1 MIFRLNRTRSGEEGE
16 KRLQTVPLLP
26 LRDIVVFPHMVVPL
40 FIGRE
45 RSISALEFAM
55 GQEKYV
61 LLCTQKDA
69 RRDEPREAEI
79 HRVGT
84 LASILQMLR
93 LPDGTVKVLIEGKHR
108 GAIRNFLADTNFFQV
123 EVEELRESWENSPEL
138 EALRRAALSAF
149 ETYAKLNK
157 KVPQEALQTVS
168 SFDDPCRL
176 GDTIAGHL
184 AIKSDEKQAL
194 LETLDPIRRL
204 EKVLSLVNRENEVLS
219 IENRIK
225 NRVKKQ
231 MEKTQREYYLNEQ
244 MRAIQKEMGEK
255 EDLKGEIQELE
266 RRLRKKKM
274 SAEATAK
281 VKHEL
286 KKLKLMSPMS
296 AEATV
301 VRNYIDWLLSLPWY
315 EKTKDKHDLVEAER
329 ILEED
334 HYGLEKPKERI
345 LEHLAVQSL
354 VKKMKGPILC
364 LVGPPG
370 VGKTSLAKSVARAL
384 GRNFVR
390 LSLGGVR
397 DEAEIRGHR
406 RTYIG
411 ALPGKIIQSLR
422 KAKSSNPVFCLD
434 EVDKMSTDFRGDPS
448 SALLEVLDPEQNVAF
463 NDHYLDADYDL
474 SEVMFITTANN
485 LYSIPLPLQDRME
498 IIRLP
503 GYTEVEKLL
512 IAEKF
517 LTPKQCQANGLTQEN
532 IQFTEN
538 SILTIIRYY
547 TREAGVR
554 NLEREIASI
563 SRKVA
568 REVAREGK
576 DHKVK
581 VASQSVSKFLGVPK
595 YRYGHTEE
603 KDEVG
608 LSNGLAWTEFGGELL
623 QTEVV
628 VVPGRGKLLITGK
641 LGEVMQESAQAAL
654 SYVRS
659 KAENLGLPL
668 EFYRKIDI
676 HVHVPEGAIPKD
688 GPSAGITIATSII
701 SALLKF
707 PVKREVAMTG
717 EITLRG
723 RVLPIGG
730 LKEKIIAAHR
740 HQIKTVVIPRENE
753 KDIKEIPAR
762 ILKAVELVPVDHMDE
777 VLKVALVL
785 DDPDSLFH
793 PAPSPVA
800 PEPAYVPAEPLPG
813 VPEIQAH

>member
-1 MIFRLNRTRSGEEGE
+1 
-16 KRLQTVPLLP
+16 
-26 LRDIVVFPHMVVPL
+26 
-40 FIGRE
+40 
-45 RSISALEFAM
+45 M
-55 GQEKYV
+55 GQEKYI
-61 LLCTQKDA
+61 LLCTQKDP
-69 RRDEPREAEI
+69 RKDEPKENEI
-79 HRVGT
+79 HRLGT
-84 LASILQMLR
+84 LAAILQLLR
-93 LPDGTVKVLIEGKHR
+93 LPDGTVKVLVEGKGR
-108 GAIRNFLADTNFFQV
+108 AIVRQFLPISQFFQV
-123 EVEELRESWENSPEL
+123 EAEELPESWEVTSET
-138 EALRRAALSAF
+138 EALRRTATSGF

-157 KVPQEALQTVS
+157 KVPQEAMQSLAGL
-168 SFDDPCRL
+168 DDPGRL
-176 GDTIAGHL
+176 SDTIAGYL
-184 AIKSDEKQAL
+184 AIKSEEKQTL
-194 LETLDPIRRL
+194 LETLDAVHRL
-204 EKVLSLVNRENEVLS
+204 EQVVGLVNRENEILQ
-219 IENRIK
+219 IESRIK

-255 EDLKGEIQELE
+255 EDLKGEIQDLE
-266 RRLRKKKM
+266 RRIRRKKM
-274 SAEATAK
+274 STEATAK

-301 VRNYIDWLLSLPWY
+301 SRNYIDWILSLPWRD
-315 EKTKDKHDLVEAER
+315 KTKDKHDLEEAER

-411 ALPGKIIQSLR
+411 ALPGKIIQSLK
-422 KAKSSNPVFCLD
+422 KAKTNNPVFCLD

-448 SALLEVLDPEQNVAF
+448 AALLEVLDPEQNFAF
-463 NDHYLDADYDL
+463 NDHYLDVDYDL

-485 LYSIPLPLQDRME
+485 LYSIPAPLQDRME
-498 IIRLP
+498 IIRIA
-503 GYTEVEKLL
+503 GYTEVEKLH
-512 IAEKF
+512 IAEQF
-517 LTPKQCQANGLTQEN
+517 LIPKQCVANGLDKDKN
-532 IQFTEN
+532 IQFSEN
-538 SILTIIRYY
+538 AILTVIRQY

-563 SRKVA
+563 TRKVA
-568 REVAREGK
+568 REVAAKGK
-576 DHKVK
+576 DHQVK
-581 VASQSVSKFLGVPK
+581 VSNQAVAKYLGVPK
-595 YRYGHTEE
+595 FRFGRTEE
-603 KDEVG
+603 GDEVG
-608 LSNGLAWTEFGGELL
+608 LTTGLAWTEFGGELL

-628 VVPGRGKLLITGK
+628 VLPGRGKLLITGK

-659 KAENLGLPL
+659 KAESLGLASD
-668 EFYRKIDI
+668 FYRNIDI

-688 GPSAGITIATSII
+688 GPSAGITIATSIA
-701 SALLKF
+701 SALLKI
-707 PVKREVAMTG
+707 PVHRDVAMTG

-740 HQIKTVVIPRENE
+740 HQIKTVLIPRDNE

-762 ILKAVELVPVDHMDE
+762 ILKAVDLVPVDHMDE
-777 VLKVALVL
+777 VLKKALVL
-785 DDPDSLFH
+785 DDPENLFKAV
-793 PAPSPVA
+793 PPPV
-800 PEPAYVPAEPLPG
+800 YVPPEQAG
-813 VPEIQAH
+813 VEIQAH